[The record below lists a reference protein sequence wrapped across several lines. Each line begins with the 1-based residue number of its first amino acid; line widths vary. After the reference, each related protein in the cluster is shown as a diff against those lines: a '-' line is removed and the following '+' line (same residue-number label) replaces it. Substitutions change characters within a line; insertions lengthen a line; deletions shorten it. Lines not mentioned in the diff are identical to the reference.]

1 MSNELEGVLVKIADQ
16 MEAIEAKFRE
26 VQGHPSQNG
35 GWKSLVSSLER
46 LADQMERVEAQVT
59 AIDISLNDP
68 NTGAIAK
75 LNDQIAWRGR
85 VDPILDANRK
95 QDERILKLEM
105 QLGVYNKIT
114 WALGLST
121 LGLLAKTFM
130 GMILTT

>member
-1 MSNELEGVLVKIADQ
+1 MSSELEKVLNQIASQ
-16 MEAIEAKFRE
+16 MEAIEEKFE
-26 VQGHPSQNG
+26 KKTKTLAEHPSQNG
-35 GWKSLVSSLER
+35 GWRRLESSLER
-46 LADQMERVEAQVT
+46 IEAQVT

-85 VDPILDANRK
+85 VDPILDDNRK

-105 QLGVYNKIT
+105 QIGVYNKIT

-121 LGLLAKTFM
+121 LGLLAKAFM
-130 GMILTT
+130 GMIITT